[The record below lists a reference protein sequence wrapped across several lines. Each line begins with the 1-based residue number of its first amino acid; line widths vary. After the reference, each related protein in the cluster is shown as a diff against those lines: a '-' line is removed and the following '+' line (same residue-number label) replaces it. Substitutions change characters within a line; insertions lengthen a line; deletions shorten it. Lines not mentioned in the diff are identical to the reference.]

1 MHPFFMGPNTITQE
15 NTMRFQLRCFTLLCA
30 LMLAVPATAAGLRVV
45 PLKLEMTARGGTAT
59 LELTNLTRD
68 NMGLQVEAKAWAQA
82 EGADVYTDTQDL
94 LFAPPII
101 AIPAGKTKTVRF
113 RLRRGP
119 SPDHELAYRIYAQQL
134 AAAPDNSTDE
144 STLAGGVEVRLRL
157 GIPLFVAAI
166 KPQPPGLEASAIHT
180 PGNTALRLKNPGR
193 THLKIMQAEVVD
205 GSGAVVAETNRTDTQ
220 TNYLLPG
227 SESTWPLHL
236 PQRSDPATLAPGRY
250 TLRVKT
256 DFYSPRA
263 VTGFSSEGIATR
275 TLDVA
280 P

>member
-1 MHPFFMGPNTITQE
+1 
-15 NTMRFQLRCFTLLCA
+15 MRFLPRSFTLICA
-30 LMLAVPATAAGLRVV
+30 LMLAVPASAAGLRVV
-45 PLKLEMTARGGTAT
+45 PLKLEMTARGGAAT

-68 NMGLQVEAKAWAQA
+68 NMGLQIEAKAWAQ
-82 EGADVYTDTQDL
+82 EQGADVYTDTKDL

-119 SPDHELAYRIYAQQL
+119 SPDHELAYRIYVQQL
-134 AAAPDNSTDE
+134 AAAPDNGTDQ
-144 STLAGGVEVRLRL
+144 SALAGGVEVRLRL

-166 KPQPPGLEASAIHT
+166 KPQLPGLEASAIHT

-193 THLKIMQAEVVD
+193 AHLKIMQVEVVN
-205 GSGAVVAETNRTDTQ
+205 GSGAVVAETNLTNTQ

-227 SESTWPLHL
+227 SESTWPLHV
-236 PQRSDPATLAPGRY
+236 PQGSNPATLAPGRY

-256 DFYSPRA
+256 NFYSPRA
-263 VTGFSSEGIATR
+263 VAGFSSEGFATR
-275 TLDVA
+275 TLDVS